1 MSKKHT
7 TNRKGVTGHG
17 SGRQAERR
25 LSVRGV
31 RRDPPDLKKLARA
44 LIELAQAQA
53 EVEARAEHEATING
67 LPGTSTDDDQTASQE
82 AA

>member
-1 MSKKHT
+1 MNKKDT
-7 TNRKGVTGHG
+7 TNRKGGSGRG

-53 EVEARAEHEATING
+53 EVEARSEHEATING
-67 LPGTSTDDDQTASQE
+67 LPGISMNDDQTPSQE

>member
-1 MSKKHT
+1 MSKKKT
-7 TNRKGVTGHG
+7 TNRRGGTGHG

-53 EVEARAEHEATING
+53 EVEARAEHEATTKHGPVVTTN
-67 LPGTSTDDDQTASQE
+67 DDQTPSQE